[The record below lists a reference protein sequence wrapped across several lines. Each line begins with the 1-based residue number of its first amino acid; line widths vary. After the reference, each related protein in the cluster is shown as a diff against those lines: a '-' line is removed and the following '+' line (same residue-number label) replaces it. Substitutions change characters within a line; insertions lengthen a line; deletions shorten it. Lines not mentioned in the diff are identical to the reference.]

1 MSRFGKLP
9 VSVPAGVEVTLT
21 PGQVVVKGPKGTIER
36 DLPRRVQ
43 VVKDGNELKV
53 STKSST
59 KFALSLVGT
68 TRSHLVNMVHG
79 VTQGWSKE
87 LEMVGSG
94 YRAEVQGKNLVLSVG
109 HSHPVT
115 VTAPENIN
123 FGVEKMKIIVSGIQ
137 KDIVGQ
143 ISAKVREVRPPEPY
157 KGKGIHYIDE
167 VIRRKPGKQ
176 AAKTV

>member
-9 VSVPAGVEVTLT
+9 VLVPVGVEVILT
-21 PGQVVVKGPKGTIER
+21 PGHVVVRGPKGSIER

-43 VVKDGNELKV
+43 VNQEGSKIKV
-53 STKSST
+53 SAKSSS
-59 KFALSLVGT
+59 KFAAALVGT

-94 YRAEVQGKNLVLSVG
+94 YRAEVQGKNLVLNVG

-115 VTAPENIN
+115 ITAPENVS

-137 KDIVGQ
+137 KDVVGQ
-143 ISAKVREVRPPEPY
+143 VSAKVREVRPPEPY